1 MGKSW
6 SDNGVLSTST
16 GKHLKATRTGK
27 LANHLYMGTSKGNKN
42 GEIGQP
48 PVQSNH
54 AVGWGNLGRTTAIGN
69 GETGQRPV
77 QSNPGGG
84 WNRSCKHLKATRTRT
99 LGNHLCSHIG
109 QVVGEMLVGQQCT
122 RHSQIGQM
130 ARKILVGQLCT
141 KHRYEQIFEGNRE
154 RGNWPTTYAVKSGRW
169 LLK

>member
-1 MGKSW
+1 M
-6 SDNGVLSTST
+6 
-16 GKHLKATRTGK
+16 GK
-27 LANHLYMGTSKGNKN
+27 LANHQCSQTTPLA
-42 GEIGQP
+42 GEILVGQLCTEHNRAGGWVNLGRTTVCRAQVHANIQRQLGMVKLANDLCSQIQEVAGQLEREHGQP
-48 PVQSNH
+48 PVQSH
-54 AVGWGNLGRTTAIGN
+54 R
-69 GETGQRPV
+69 
-77 QSNPGGG
+77 
-84 WNRSCKHLKATRTRT
+84 
-99 LGNHLCSHIG
+99 